1 MKKVEIVS
9 LEGKTTVL
17 PERKKKKDFRA
28 KEYYQKQKGNFIMM
42 KWSIHQEVIIIINVS
57 VPTNRGLNTMKNLTE
72 LKD

>member
-1 MKKVEIVS
+1 
-9 LEGKTTVL
+9 
-17 PERKKKKDFRA
+17 
-28 KEYYQKQKGNFIMM
+28 MM